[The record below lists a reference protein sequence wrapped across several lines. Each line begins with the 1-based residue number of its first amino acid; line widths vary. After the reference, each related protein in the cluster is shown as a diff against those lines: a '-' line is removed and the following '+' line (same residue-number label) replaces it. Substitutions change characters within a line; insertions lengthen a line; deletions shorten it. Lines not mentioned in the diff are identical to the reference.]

1 MKNKTMKLP
10 VLIIVIGIIVAI
22 VVSIFTGVVR
32 IPTITEHD
40 FNYSATYKL
49 NGETKTIEGIYRCK
63 FTNTGDDYDPADRC
77 YEGSYISDS
86 SEDGSSEHVIAT
98 KDNLELCVVFIFTS
112 DYLMGDGDFG
122 ERYSDVVSEPYVAV
136 FDKDEGY
143 EYSDPETLGKF
154 DVELV
159 SWELPQAIEN
169 SFVFSHISHFS
180 HAVVFPT
187 LIAAILTVVAII
199 IFVKR
204 ENKSKFKPVDIATI
218 VLNFA
223 VCATLLPFVT
233 VAAVLSDIVGT
244 GPEIYHQIFYFF
256 PAILVFCTAASVALR
271 RKGHSAKSLIAE
283 LIGPAV
289 FVVYLIVCGAC
300 GLL

>member
-22 VVSIFTGVVR
+22 VVSILTGVVR
-32 IPTITEHD
+32 IPTITEND

-63 FTNTGDDYDPADRC
+63 FTGTSDDYDPTDRY

-86 SEDGSSEHVIAT
+86 SENGSSEHVITT
-98 KDNLELCVVFIFTS
+98 KDNLELCIVFIFTA

-122 ERYSDVVSEPYVAV
+122 EQYSDAVLEPYIAV
-136 FDKDEGY
+136 FDKYEGY
-143 EYSDPETLGKF
+143 EYQDSETLEKF

-159 SWELPQAIEN
+159 SWELPQTIEN
-169 SFVFSHISHFS
+169 SFVFSHISYFRYT
-180 HAVVFPT
+180 AVFPT
-187 LIAAILTVVAII
+187 LLVAILTLVAII

-204 ENKSKFKPVDIATI
+204 DKQSALKGIDIATI

-223 VCATLLPFVT
+223 ISATLLPFVT

-256 PAILVFCTAASVALR
+256 PSLLVFFTAASVALR
-271 RKGHSAKSLIAE
+271 RRGHSVKSLVAE
-283 LIGPAV
+283 LIVPAV